1 MTTPCARL
9 TALTLSW
16 CRYDAIIDL
25 TRKLN
30 SKHKH
35 PKQTQE
41 ATKKILKSLFPGWLP
56 GAFSVS
62 IIAKVQNSLQLNL
75 LCLGKNVTALL
86 IGCYDHRHLCH
97 P

>member
-1 MTTPCARL
+1 MAVIIL
-9 TALTLSW
+9 W

-30 SKHKH
+30 SKYKH

-62 IIAKVQNSLQLNL
+62 VMARMQKQLQLDS
-75 LCLGKNVTALL
+75 LCLRRRSHSIVDRL
-86 IGCYDHRHLCH
+86 